1 MYYCVRLECFELI
14 GYKTFWWC
22 YLDLKSLIR
31 DVPDYPSAGILF
43 RDLTPVMADP
53 PAMQYITKT
62 LSDHLRSLNIEAL
75 AAIDSRGFIFGA
87 PVAAV
92 LDIPFLPIR
101 KAGKLPPPV
110 VGVDYSLEYGSARL
124 EMATTAVEKGQRVAV
139 VDDLL
144 ATGGSAGAGVKLV
157 TELGAEVVSIAF
169 LVELEFLNGRSVL
182 PNDVD
187 VFSMVKY

>member
-1 MYYCVRLECFELI
+1 
-14 GYKTFWWC
+14 
-22 YLDLKSLIR
+22 
-31 DVPDYPSAGILF
+31 
-43 RDLTPVMADP
+43 MADP
-53 PAMQYITKT
+53 QAMQYITET
-62 LSDHLRSLNIEAL
+62 LSNRLRSLNVEAL

-87 PVAAV
+87 PVAAAM
-92 LDIPFLPIR
+92 DIPFIPIR
-101 KAGKLPPPV
+101 KSGKLPPPV

-124 EMATTAVEKGQRVAV
+124 EMTTNAVKKGQRVAI

-157 TELGAEVVSIAF
+157 SELGAEVISIAF

-182 PNDVD
+182 PNRVD

>member
-1 MYYCVRLECFELI
+1 M
-14 GYKTFWWC
+14 
-22 YLDLKSLIR
+22 DLKALIR
-31 DVPDYPSAGILF
+31 DVPDYPSEGILF

-53 PAMQYITKT
+53 RAMQYITET
-62 LSDHLRSLNIEAL
+62 LSDRLRSLNVEAL

-87 PVAAV
+87 PITAA
-92 LDIPFLPIR
+92 LDIPFIPIR
-101 KAGKLPPPV
+101 KAGKLPPPI

-124 EMATTAVEKGQRVAV
+124 EMTTTAVEKGQRVGI

-144 ATGGSAGAGVKLV
+144 ATGGSAGAAVKLV

-169 LVELEFLNGRSVL
+169 LVELEFLNGRSIL
-182 PNDVD
+182 PNSVD

>member
-1 MYYCVRLECFELI
+1 M
-14 GYKTFWWC
+14 
-22 YLDLKSLIR
+22 DLKGLIR
-31 DVPDYPSAGILF
+31 DVPDYPSEGILF

-53 PAMQYITKT
+53 RAMQYITET
-62 LSDHLRSLNIEAL
+62 LSNRLRSLNVEAL

-87 PVAAV
+87 PITAA
-92 LDIPFLPIR
+92 LDIPFIPIR

-124 EMATTAVEKGQRVAV
+124 EMTTNAVEKGQRVGI

-144 ATGGSAGAGVKLV
+144 ATGGSAGAAVKLV

-169 LVELEFLNGRSVL
+169 LVELEFLNGRSIL
-182 PNDVD
+182 PNSVD

>member
-1 MYYCVRLECFELI
+1 
-14 GYKTFWWC
+14 
-22 YLDLKSLIR
+22 
-31 DVPDYPSAGILF
+31 
-43 RDLTPVMADP
+43 MADP
-53 PAMQYITKT
+53 RAMQYITET
-62 LSDHLRSLNIEAL
+62 LSNRLRSLNVEAL

-87 PVAAV
+87 PITAA
-92 LDIPFLPIR
+92 LDIPFIPIR

-124 EMATTAVEKGQRVAV
+124 EMTTTAVEKGQRVGI

-144 ATGGSAGAGVKLV
+144 ATGGSAGAAVKLV

-169 LVELEFLNGRSVL
+169 LVELEFLNGRSIL
-182 PNDVD
+182 PNSVD

>member
-1 MYYCVRLECFELI
+1 MDIVVGTKNNSCRLI
-14 GYKTFWWC
+14 
-22 YLDLKSLIR
+22 
-31 DVPDYPSAGILF
+31 
-43 RDLTPVMADP
+43 
-53 PAMQYITKT
+53 
-62 LSDHLRSLNIEAL
+62 
-75 AAIDSRGFIFGA
+75 RGFIFGA
-87 PVAAV
+87 PVAAA
-92 LDIPFLPIR
+92 LDIPFVPIR

-124 EMATTAVEKGQRVAV
+124 EMTTTSVEKRQRVAV

-157 TELGAEVVSIAF
+157 TDLGAEVVSIAF

-182 PNDVD
+182 PNGID

>member
-1 MYYCVRLECFELI
+1 
-14 GYKTFWWC
+14 
-22 YLDLKSLIR
+22 LDLKALIR
-31 DVPDYPSAGILF
+31 DVPDYPSEGILF

-53 PAMQYITKT
+53 KAMLHITET
-62 LSDHLRSLNIEAL
+62 LSERLRSLNVEAL

-87 PVAAV
+87 PVAAA
-92 LDIPFLPIR
+92 LDIPFVPIR

-124 EMATTAVEKGQRVAV
+124 EMTTTAVGKGQRVAV

-157 TELGAEVVSIAF
+157 TELGAEVASIAF

-182 PNDVD
+182 PTGID

>member
-1 MYYCVRLECFELI
+1 
-14 GYKTFWWC
+14 
-22 YLDLKSLIR
+22 LDIKSLIR
-31 DVPDYPSAGILF
+31 DVPDYPSEGILF
-43 RDLTPVMADP
+43 RDMTPVMADP
-53 PAMQYITKT
+53 QAMQYITET
-62 LSDHLRSLNIEAL
+62 LSNRLRSLNVEAL

-92 LDIPFLPIR
+92 MNIPFIPIR
-101 KAGKLPPPV
+101 KSGKLPPPV

-124 EMATTAVEKGQRVAV
+124 EMTTTAVKKGQRVAI

-157 TELGAEVVSIAF
+157 SELGAEVISIAF

-182 PNDVD
+182 PNSVD

>member
-1 MYYCVRLECFELI
+1 
-14 GYKTFWWC
+14 
-22 YLDLKSLIR
+22 LDLKSLIR

-62 LSDHLRSLNIEAL
+62 LSDHLRSLNVEAL

>member
-1 MYYCVRLECFELI
+1 MDI
-14 GYKTFWWC
+14 
-22 YLDLKSLIR
+22 KSLIR
-31 DVPDYPSAGILF
+31 DVPDYPSEGILF
-43 RDLTPVMADP
+43 RDMTPVMADP
-53 PAMQYITKT
+53 QAMQYITET
-62 LSDHLRSLNIEAL
+62 LSNRLRSLNVEAL

-87 PVAAV
+87 PVAAAM
-92 LDIPFLPIR
+92 DIPFIPIR
-101 KAGKLPPPV
+101 KSGKLPPPV

-124 EMATTAVEKGQRVAV
+124 EMTTNAVKKGQRVAI

-157 TELGAEVVSIAF
+157 SELGAEVISIAF

-182 PNDVD
+182 PNRVD